1 MLRNN
6 YFGETKTH
14 YKLYKCGKNW
24 AAMGISLFSLGLGML
39 VTSQPV
45 SADVTATST
54 SSSAA
59 KAETT
64 SASSSRAVKLETTS
78 ASSSSAAKA
87 ETTSASSSSAVK
99 AETTSASSSSAA
111 KAETAAITTAGVANA
126 DSQTSAEVTAHA
138 DAVKNNKYDGT
149 ANVNIDRQANV
160 DGKIISTNDNATSG
174 STKQESS
181 VANDN
186 ATSGST
192 KQESSVANN
201 TKTAVVDENKNTS
214 NTENDN
220 SQLKQTNNEQPSA
233 ATQANLKKLNHEAA
247 KAVQNA
253 KIDAGSLTD
262 EQINELNKINFSKS
276 AEKSEKLTFNDLE
289 EIGNAIVKQ
298 DPQYAVP
305 YFNAKEIKNMPAS
318 YTVDAQTG
326 KMAHLDVWDSWP
338 VQDPVTGYV
347 SNYKGYQ
354 LVIAM
359 MGIPNSP
366 NGDNHIYLLYNK
378 YGDNDFSHWRNAG
391 SIFGT
396 NENNVYQEWSGSAIV
411 NDNGTIQLF
420 FTSND
425 TSDYKLNDQRLA
437 TATLNLDVDDN
448 GVSIKS
454 VDNYHVLFEGD
465 GFHYQ
470 TYEQFANGK
479 DRKNDDYCLRDPHVV
494 QLENGDR
501 YLVFEANTG
510 TEDYQSDDQIYN
522 WANYGGNDAF
532 NIKSFFKL
540 LNNKEDRELA
550 GLANGAL
557 GILKLNN
564 DQTNPKVEEVYS
576 PLVSTLM
583 ASDEVERPNVVKL
596 GDKYYLFSV
605 TRVSR
610 GSDRELTAKDNT
622 IVGDNVAMIGYVS
635 DNLMGKYKP
644 LNNSG
649 VVLTASVPANWRTA
663 TYSYYAVPVEGH
675 PDQVLITSYMSN
687 KDFASGEGNYATW
700 APSYIVQIN
709 PDDTTTVL
717 ARATNQGDWVWD
729 DSSRNDNMLGV
740 LKEGAVNSATLPGEW
755 GKPVD
760 WSLINRSSGLGLKP
774 HQPKNGTAGTAGT
787 AETAPTEPSKPTTPT
802 NPVQAGQAAATNFVD
817 QLPQTGATDQQHM
830 TLDEL
835 LRTALETNMTRSEY
849 LAAKKSLNVKSADVV
864 KSSIEL
870 PNTGVD
876 KTESITVAGGIMLL
890 ATATL
895 GMSFTRKNKRD
906 N

>member
-1 MLRNN
+1 M
-6 YFGETKTH
+6 TKEH
-14 YKLYKCGKNW
+14 KKMYKAGKYW
-24 AAMGISLFSLGLGML
+24 AVATL
-39 VTSQPV
+39 V
-45 SADVTATST
+45 SASILMEVGVTT
-54 SSSAA
+54 
-59 KAETT
+59 
-64 SASSSRAVKLETTS
+64 
-78 ASSSSAAKA
+78 
-87 ETTSASSSSAVK
+87 
-99 AETTSASSSSAA
+99 
-111 KAETAAITTAGVANA
+111 
-126 DSQTSAEVTAHA
+126 HA
-138 DAVKNNKYDGT
+138 DAVENNKYDGT
-149 ANVNIDRQANV
+149 ANVNIDCQANV
-160 DGKIISTNDNATSG
+160 DGKIISTDDNATSGSTKQESSIANDNATSGSTKQESSIANDNATSG

-192 KQESSVANN
+192 KQESSVANDN
-201 TKTAVVDENKNTS
+201 ATSGSTKQESSVANDNATSGSTKQESSVANDTKTAVVDESKNTS

-276 AEKSEKLTFNDLE
+276 AEKGAKLTFKDLE
-289 EIGNAIVKQ
+289 GIGNAIVKQ

-359 MGIPNSP
+359 MGIPNTP

-420 FTSND
+420 YTSND

-448 GVSIKS
+448 GVAIKS
-454 VDNYHVLFEGD
+454 VDNYHILFEGD

-470 TYEQFANGK
+470 TYDQFANGK

-494 QLENGDR
+494 QSENGDR

-510 TEDYQSDDQIYN
+510 MEDYQSDDQIYN
-522 WANYGGNDAF
+522 WANYGGDDAF

-540 LNNKEDRELA
+540 LNNKNDRELA
-550 GLANGAL
+550 SLANGAI

-583 ASDEVERPNVVKL
+583 ASDEVERVNVVKL
-596 GDKYYLFSV
+596 GDKYYLFSA

-610 GSDRELTAKDNT
+610 GSDRELNAKDIT

-687 KDFASGEGNYATW
+687 KDFASGEGNYATL
-700 APSYIVQIN
+700 APSFIVQIN

-740 LKEGAVNSATLPGEW
+740 LKEGAVNSAALPGEW

-774 HQPKNGTAGTAGT
+774 HQPVN
-787 AETAPTEPSKPTTPT
+787 PSQPTTPAT
-802 NPVQAGQAAATNFVD
+802 PVNPSQPTTPATPVNPSQPTTPATPVNPSATTTPATPVNPSATTTPAKPVNPSQPTTPAKPVQAGQATATNFVD
-817 QLPQTGATDQQHM
+817 QRLPQTGENNSQSQTM
-830 TLDEL
+830 
-835 LRTALETNMTRSEY
+835 SF
-849 LAAKKSLNVKSADVV
+849 
-864 KSSIEL
+864 I
-870 PNTGVD
+870 
-876 KTESITVAGGIMLL
+876 GILL
-890 ATATL
+890 AMFGSLL
-895 GMSFTRKNKRD
+895 GFLGIKKRRND
-906 N
+906 

>member
-1 MLRNN
+1 M
-6 YFGETKTH
+6 
-14 YKLYKCGKNW
+14 YKVGKNW
-24 AAMGISLFSLGLGML
+24 AVATL
-39 VTSQPV
+39 V
-45 SADVTATST
+45 SASI
-54 SSSAA
+54 
-59 KAETT
+59 
-64 SASSSRAVKLETTS
+64 LMG
-78 ASSSSAAKA
+78 
-87 ETTSASSSSAVK
+87 
-99 AETTSASSSSAA
+99 
-111 KAETAAITTAGVANA
+111 GV
-126 DSQTSAEVTAHA
+126 VTAHA
-138 DAVKNNKYDGT
+138 DQVESNNYDG
-149 ANVNIDRQANV
+149 AAEVNTERQANGQIDV
-160 DGKIISTNDNATSG
+160 DGKIISANSNTTSG
-174 STKQESS
+174 STNQESS
-181 VANDN
+181 
-186 ATSGST
+186 AT
-192 KQESSVANN
+192 NN
-201 TKTAVVDENKNTS
+201 TENAVVNESKNTN

-220 SQLKQTNNEQPSA
+220 SQLKLTNNEQPSA
-233 ATQANLKKLNHEAA
+233 ATQANLKKLKPQAA

-262 EQINELNKINFSKS
+262 DQINELNKINFSKS
-276 AEKSEKLTFNDLE
+276 AEKGAKLTFKDLE
-289 EIGNAIVKQ
+289 GIGNAIVKQ
-298 DPQYAVP
+298 DPQYAIP
-305 YFNAKEIKNMPAS
+305 YFNAKEIKNMPAT

-366 NGDNHIYLLYNK
+366 TGDNHIYLLYNK

-396 NENNVYQEWSGSAIV
+396 KETNVFQEWSGSAIV
-411 NDNGTIQLF
+411 NDDGTIQLF

-437 TATLNLDVDDN
+437 TATLNLNVDDN

-454 VDNYHVLFEGD
+454 VDNYQVLFEGD
-465 GFHYQ
+465 GIHYQ
-470 TYEQFANGK
+470 TYEQFANDK
-479 DRKNDDYCLRDPHVV
+479 DRENDDYCLRDPHVV

-510 TEDYQSDDQIYN
+510 TEDYQSDGQIYN
-522 WANYGGNDAF
+522 WANYGGDDAF

-540 LNNKEDRELA
+540 LNNKKDRELA

-557 GILKLNN
+557 GILKLTNN
-564 DQTNPKVEEVYS
+564 QSKPKVEEVYS

-635 DNLMGKYKP
+635 DSLMGKYKP

-700 APSYIVQIN
+700 APSFLVQIN

-740 LKEGAVNSATLPGEW
+740 LKEGAANSAALPGEW

-774 HQPKNGTAGTAGT
+774 HQPVQPKIDQPDQQPSGQNTKNVTPGNGDKPAGKATPDNT
-787 AETAPTEPSKPTTPT
+787 NIDPSAQPSGQNTKNVTPGNEKQGKNT
-802 NPVQAGQAAATNFVD
+802 DAK
-817 QLPQTGATDQQHM
+817 QLPQTGNKSGLAG
-830 TLDEL
+830 LYVGSL
-835 LRTALETNMTRSEY
+835 LALFG
-849 LAAKKSLNVKSADVV
+849 LAA
-864 KSSIEL
+864 IE
-870 PNTGVD
+870 
-876 KTESITVAGGIMLL
+876 
-890 ATATL
+890 
-895 GMSFTRKNKRD
+895 KRHA
-906 N
+906 

>member
-1 MLRNN
+1 M
-6 YFGETKTH
+6 
-14 YKLYKCGKNW
+14 YKVGKNW
-24 AAMGISLFSLGLGML
+24 AVATL
-39 VTSQPV
+39 V
-45 SADVTATST
+45 SASI
-54 SSSAA
+54 
-59 KAETT
+59 
-64 SASSSRAVKLETTS
+64 LMG
-78 ASSSSAAKA
+78 
-87 ETTSASSSSAVK
+87 
-99 AETTSASSSSAA
+99 
-111 KAETAAITTAGVANA
+111 GV
-126 DSQTSAEVTAHA
+126 VTAHA
-138 DAVKNNKYDGT
+138 DQVESNNYNGV
-149 ANVNIDRQANV
+149 AEVNTERQANGQIGV
-160 DGKIISTNDNATSG
+160 DGKIISANSNTTSG
-174 STKQESS
+174 STNQESS
-181 VANDN
+181 
-186 ATSGST
+186 AT
-192 KQESSVANN
+192 NN
-201 TKTAVVDENKNTS
+201 TENAVVNENKNTNNTENAVVNENKNTNNTENAVVNENKNTN

-220 SQLKQTNNEQPSA
+220 SQLKLTNNEQPSA
-233 ATQANLKKLNHEAA
+233 ATQANLKKLNPQAA

-262 EQINELNKINFSKS
+262 DQINELNKINFSKS
-276 AEKSEKLTFNDLE
+276 AEKGAKLTFKDLE
-289 EIGNAIVKQ
+289 GIGNAIVKQ
-298 DPQYAVP
+298 DPQYAIP
-305 YFNAKEIKNMPAS
+305 YFNAKEIKNMPAT

-366 NGDNHIYLLYNK
+366 TGDNHIYLLYNK

-396 NENNVYQEWSGSAIV
+396 KETNVFQEWSGSAIV
-411 NDNGTIQLF
+411 NDDGTIQLF

-437 TATLNLDVDDN
+437 TATLNLNVDDN

-454 VDNYHVLFEGD
+454 VDNYQVLFEGD

-479 DRKNDDYCLRDPHVV
+479 DRENDDYCLRDPHVV

-522 WANYGGNDAF
+522 WANYGGDDAF

-540 LNNKEDRELA
+540 LNNKKDRELA

-557 GILKLNN
+557 GILKLTNN
-564 DQTNPKVEEVYS
+564 QSKPKVEEVYS

-635 DNLMGKYKP
+635 DSLMGKYKP

-663 TYSYYAVPVEGH
+663 TYSYYAVPVAGH

-700 APSYIVQIN
+700 APSFLVQIN

-740 LKEGAVNSATLPGEW
+740 LKEGAANSAALPGEW

-774 HQPKNGTAGTAGT
+774 HQPVQPKIDQPDQQPSGQNTKNVTPGNGDKPAGKATPDNT
-787 AETAPTEPSKPTTPT
+787 NIDPSAQPSGQNTNIDPSAQPSGQNTKNVTPGNEKQGKNT
-802 NPVQAGQAAATNFVD
+802 DAK
-817 QLPQTGATDQQHM
+817 QLPQTGNKSGLAG
-830 TLDEL
+830 LYAGSL
-835 LRTALETNMTRSEY
+835 LALFG
-849 LAAKKSLNVKSADVV
+849 LAA
-864 KSSIEL
+864 IE
-870 PNTGVD
+870 
-876 KTESITVAGGIMLL
+876 
-890 ATATL
+890 
-895 GMSFTRKNKRD
+895 KRHA
-906 N
+906 

>member
-1 MLRNN
+1 M
-6 YFGETKTH
+6 
-14 YKLYKCGKNW
+14 YKVGKNW
-24 AAMGISLFSLGLGML
+24 AVATL
-39 VTSQPV
+39 V
-45 SADVTATST
+45 SASI
-54 SSSAA
+54 
-59 KAETT
+59 
-64 SASSSRAVKLETTS
+64 LMG
-78 ASSSSAAKA
+78 
-87 ETTSASSSSAVK
+87 
-99 AETTSASSSSAA
+99 
-111 KAETAAITTAGVANA
+111 GV
-126 DSQTSAEVTAHA
+126 VTAHA
-138 DAVKNNKYDGT
+138 NQVESNNYDG
-149 ANVNIDRQANV
+149 AAAVNTERQANGQIGV
-160 DGKIISTNDNATSG
+160 DGKIISANSNATSG
-174 STKQESS
+174 PTNQESS
-181 VANDN
+181 
-186 ATSGST
+186 AT
-192 KQESSVANN
+192 NN
-201 TKTAVVDENKNTS
+201 TENAVVNESKNTN

-220 SQLKQTNNEQPSA
+220 SQLKLTNNEQPSA
-233 ATQANLKKLNHEAA
+233 ATQANLKKLKPQAA

-262 EQINELNKINFSKS
+262 DQINELNKINFSKS
-276 AEKSEKLTFNDLE
+276 AEKGAKLTFKDLE

-298 DPQYAVP
+298 DPQYAIP
-305 YFNAKEIKNMPAS
+305 YFNAKEIKNMPAT

-366 NGDNHIYLLYNK
+366 TGDNHIYLLYSK

-396 NENNVYQEWSGSAIV
+396 KETNVFQEWSGSAIV
-411 NDNGTIQLF
+411 NDDGTIQLF

-437 TATLNLDVDDN
+437 TATLNLNVDDN

-454 VDNYHVLFEGD
+454 VDNYQVLFEGD
-465 GFHYQ
+465 GIHYQ

-479 DRKNDDYCLRDPHVV
+479 DHENDDYCLRDPHVV

-510 TEDYQSDDQIYN
+510 TEDYQSDGQIYN
-522 WANYGGNDAF
+522 WANYGGDDAF

-540 LNNKEDRELA
+540 LNNKKDRELA

-557 GILKLNN
+557 GILKLTNN
-564 DQTNPKVEEVYS
+564 QTKPKVEEVYS

-635 DNLMGKYKP
+635 DSLMGKYKP

-700 APSYIVQIN
+700 APSFLVQIN

-729 DSSRNDNMLGV
+729 NSSRNDNMLGV
-740 LKEGAVNSATLPGEW
+740 LKEGAANSAALPGEW

-774 HQPKNGTAGTAGT
+774 HQPVQPKIGQPDQQPGSHDLPDFKLPDNSGD
-787 AETAPTEPSKPTTPT
+787 KPADNTTPDNNNVT
-802 NPVQAGQAAATNFVD
+802 PSAQPSGQNTKNNNVENVTTGNKKQSKGSDAE
-817 QLPQTGATDQQHM
+817 QLPQTGNKSGLAG
-830 TLDEL
+830 LYVGSL
-835 LRTALETNMTRSEY
+835 LALFG
-849 LAAKKSLNVKSADVV
+849 LAA
-864 KSSIEL
+864 IE
-870 PNTGVD
+870 
-876 KTESITVAGGIMLL
+876 
-890 ATATL
+890 
-895 GMSFTRKNKRD
+895 KRHA
-906 N
+906 

>member
-1 MLRNN
+1 M
-6 YFGETKTH
+6 TKEH
-14 YKLYKCGKNW
+14 KKMYKVGKNW
-24 AAMGISLFSLGLGML
+24 A
-39 VTSQPV
+39 V
-45 SADVTATST
+45 ATLL
-54 SSSAA
+54 
-59 KAETT
+59 
-64 SASSSRAVKLETTS
+64 SASILMEV
-78 ASSSSAAKA
+78 
-87 ETTSASSSSAVK
+87 
-99 AETTSASSSSAA
+99 
-111 KAETAAITTAGVANA
+111 G
-126 DSQTSAEVTAHA
+126 VTAHA

-192 KQESSVANN
+192 KQESSVAKDNATSGSTKQESSVANDNATSGSTKQESSVANDNTTSGSTKQESSVANN
-201 TKTAVVDENKNTS
+201 TKTAVVDESKNTS

-276 AEKSEKLTFNDLE
+276 AEKGAKLTFKDLE
-289 EIGNAIVKQ
+289 GIGNAIVKQ

-326 KMAHLDVWDSWP
+326 KTVHLDVWDSWP

-359 MGIPNSP
+359 MGIPNTP

-396 NENNVYQEWSGSAIV
+396 NENNVYQEWSGSAIA

-420 FTSND
+420 YTSND

-448 GVSIKS
+448 GVAIKS
-454 VDNYHVLFEGD
+454 VDNYHILFEGD

-470 TYEQFANGK
+470 TYDQFANGK

-494 QLENGDR
+494 QSENGDR

-510 TEDYQSDDQIYN
+510 MEDYQSDDQIYN

-540 LNNKEDRELA
+540 LNNKNDRELA
-550 GLANGAL
+550 SLANGAL

-583 ASDEVERPNVVKL
+583 ASDEVERANVVKL

-610 GSDRELTAKDNT
+610 GSDRELNAKDNT

-700 APSYIVQIN
+700 APSFIVQIN

-717 ARATNQGDWVWD
+717 ARTTNQGDWVWD
-729 DSSRNDNMLGV
+729 DSSRNDNMHGV
-740 LKEGAVNSATLPGEW
+740 LKEGAVDSAALPGEW

-774 HQPKNGTAGTAGT
+774 HQPDQPKIGQPDQPKIGQPDQPKIGQPDQQPESYTFKEVQGN
-787 AETAPTEPSKPTTPT
+787 PFQPS
-802 NPVQAGQAAATNFVD
+802 NATNNRVINTSTNTGSKVNNGAVNSPE
-817 QLPQTGATDQQHM
+817 LPQTGENNSQSQTM
-830 TLDEL
+830 
-835 LRTALETNMTRSEY
+835 SF
-849 LAAKKSLNVKSADVV
+849 
-864 KSSIEL
+864 I
-870 PNTGVD
+870 
-876 KTESITVAGGIMLL
+876 GILL
-890 ATATL
+890 AIFGSLL
-895 GMSFTRKNKRD
+895 GFLGIKKRRND
-906 N
+906 

>member
-1 MLRNN
+1 M
-6 YFGETKTH
+6 
-14 YKLYKCGKNW
+14 YKVGKNW
-24 AAMGISLFSLGLGML
+24 AVATL
-39 VTSQPV
+39 V
-45 SADVTATST
+45 SASI
-54 SSSAA
+54 
-59 KAETT
+59 
-64 SASSSRAVKLETTS
+64 LMG
-78 ASSSSAAKA
+78 
-87 ETTSASSSSAVK
+87 
-99 AETTSASSSSAA
+99 
-111 KAETAAITTAGVANA
+111 GV
-126 DSQTSAEVTAHA
+126 VTAHA
-138 DAVKNNKYDGT
+138 DQVESNNYDG
-149 ANVNIDRQANV
+149 AAEVNTERQANGQIDV
-160 DGKIISTNDNATSG
+160 DGKIISANSNATSG
-174 STKQESS
+174 STNQEPS
-181 VANDN
+181 
-186 ATSGST
+186 AT
-192 KQESSVANN
+192 N
-201 TKTAVVDENKNTS
+201 

-220 SQLKQTNNEQPSA
+220 SQLKLTNNEQPSA
-233 ATQANLKKLNHEAA
+233 ATQANLKKLKPQAA

-262 EQINELNKINFSKS
+262 DQINELNKINFSKS
-276 AEKSEKLTFNDLE
+276 AEKGAKLTFKDLE
-289 EIGNAIVKQ
+289 GIGNAIVKQ
-298 DPQYAVP
+298 DPQYAIP
-305 YFNAKEIKNMPAS
+305 YFNAKEIKNMPAT

-366 NGDNHIYLLYNK
+366 TGDNHIYLLYNK

-396 NENNVYQEWSGSAIV
+396 KETNVFQEWSGSAIV
-411 NDNGTIQLF
+411 NDDGTIQLF

-437 TATLNLDVDDN
+437 TATLNLNVDDN

-454 VDNYHVLFEGD
+454 VDNYQVLFEGD
-465 GFHYQ
+465 GIHYQ

-479 DRKNDDYCLRDPHVV
+479 DRENDDYCLRDPHVV

-510 TEDYQSDDQIYN
+510 TEDYQSDGQIYN
-522 WANYGGNDAF
+522 WANYGGDDAF

-540 LNNKEDRELA
+540 LNNKKDRELA

-557 GILKLNN
+557 GILKLTNN
-564 DQTNPKVEEVYS
+564 QSKPKVEEVYS

-635 DNLMGKYKP
+635 DSLMGKYKP

-700 APSYIVQIN
+700 APSFLVQIN

-740 LKEGAVNSATLPGEW
+740 LKEGAANSAALPGEW

-774 HQPKNGTAGTAGT
+774 HQPVQPKIGQPDQQPENYDLPDNGGDKPAG
-787 AETAPTEPSKPTTPT
+787 KTTPDNNNVDPST
-802 NPVQAGQAAATNFVD
+802 QPSGQNTKNNNDKNVTPGNEKQSKSSDAE
-817 QLPQTGATDQQHM
+817 QLPQTGNKSGLAG
-830 TLDEL
+830 LYAGSL
-835 LRTALETNMTRSEY
+835 LALFG
-849 LAAKKSLNVKSADVV
+849 LAA
-864 KSSIEL
+864 IE
-870 PNTGVD
+870 
-876 KTESITVAGGIMLL
+876 
-890 ATATL
+890 
-895 GMSFTRKNKRD
+895 KRHA
-906 N
+906 

>member
-1 MLRNN
+1 M
-6 YFGETKTH
+6 TKEH
-14 YKLYKCGKNW
+14 KKMYKAGKYW
-24 AAMGISLFSLGLGML
+24 AVATL
-39 VTSQPV
+39 V
-45 SADVTATST
+45 SASILMEVGVTT
-54 SSSAA
+54 
-59 KAETT
+59 
-64 SASSSRAVKLETTS
+64 
-78 ASSSSAAKA
+78 
-87 ETTSASSSSAVK
+87 
-99 AETTSASSSSAA
+99 
-111 KAETAAITTAGVANA
+111 
-126 DSQTSAEVTAHA
+126 HA
-138 DAVKNNKYDGT
+138 DAVENNKYDST
-149 ANVNIDRQANV
+149 ANVNIDCQANV
-160 DGKIISTNDNATSG
+160 DGKIISTDDNANSG

-186 ATSGST
+186 VTSGSTKKESSVTDDNANSDST
-192 KQESSVANN
+192 KQESSVTDD
-201 TKTAVVDENKNTS
+201 TKTAVVDESKNTS

-233 ATQANLKKLNHEAA
+233 TTQANLKKLNHEAA

-262 EQINELNKINFSKS
+262 EQISELNKINFSKS
-276 AEKSEKLTFNDLE
+276 AEKGAKLTFKDLE
-289 EIGNAIVKQ
+289 GIGNAIVKQ

-359 MGIPNSP
+359 MGIPNTP

-378 YGDNDFSHWRNAG
+378 YGDNDFSHWCNAG

-420 FTSND
+420 YTSND
-425 TSDYKLNDQRLA
+425 ISDYKLNDQRLA

-470 TYEQFANGK
+470 TYDQFANGK
-479 DRKNDDYCLRDPHVV
+479 NHKNDDYCLRDPHVV

-532 NIKSFFKL
+532 NIKNFFKL
-540 LNNKEDRELA
+540 LNNKKDRELA
-550 GLANGAL
+550 SLANGAL

-564 DQTNPKVEEVYS
+564 DQTNSKVEEVYS

-583 ASDEVERPNVVKL
+583 ASDEVERPDVVKL
-596 GDKYYLFSV
+596 GDKYYLFSA

-610 GSDRELTAKDNT
+610 GSNRELNAKDIK
-622 IVGDNVAMIGYVS
+622 IVGDNVVMIGYVS

-687 KDFASGEGNYATW
+687 KDFASGEGNYSTW
-700 APSYIVQIN
+700 APSFIVQIN

-729 DSSRNDNMLGV
+729 DSSRNDSMLGV
-740 LKEGAVNSATLPGEW
+740 LKKGAVNSAALPGEW

-760 WSLINRSSGLGLKP
+760 WSLINRSSDLGLKP
-774 HQPKNGTAGTAGT
+774 HQPVQPKTDQPEQPKTDQPEQPKTDQPEQPKTDQPDQQHDNGGDKPAGKTSFDNDNSP
-787 AETAPTEPSKPTTPT
+787 E
-802 NPVQAGQAAATNFVD
+802 
-817 QLPQTGATDQQHM
+817 LPQTGENNSQSQTM
-830 TLDEL
+830 
-835 LRTALETNMTRSEY
+835 SF
-849 LAAKKSLNVKSADVV
+849 
-864 KSSIEL
+864 I
-870 PNTGVD
+870 
-876 KTESITVAGGIMLL
+876 GILL
-890 ATATL
+890 AIFGSLL
-895 GMSFTRKNKRD
+895 GFLGIKKRRND
-906 N
+906 

>member
-1 MLRNN
+1 M
-6 YFGETKTH
+6 
-14 YKLYKCGKNW
+14 YKVGKNW
-24 AAMGISLFSLGLGML
+24 AVATL
-39 VTSQPV
+39 V
-45 SADVTATST
+45 SASI
-54 SSSAA
+54 
-59 KAETT
+59 
-64 SASSSRAVKLETTS
+64 LMG
-78 ASSSSAAKA
+78 
-87 ETTSASSSSAVK
+87 
-99 AETTSASSSSAA
+99 
-111 KAETAAITTAGVANA
+111 GV
-126 DSQTSAEVTAHA
+126 VTAHA
-138 DAVKNNKYDGT
+138 DQVESNNYDG
-149 ANVNIDRQANV
+149 AAEVNTERQANGQIDV
-160 DGKIISTNDNATSG
+160 DGKIISANSNATSG
-174 STKQESS
+174 STNQESS
-181 VANDN
+181 
-186 ATSGST
+186 AT
-192 KQESSVANN
+192 NN
-201 TKTAVVDENKNTS
+201 TENAVVNESKNTN

-220 SQLKQTNNEQPSA
+220 SQLKLTNNEQPSA
-233 ATQANLKKLNHEAA
+233 ATQANLKKLKPQAA

-262 EQINELNKINFSKS
+262 DQINELNKINFSKS
-276 AEKSEKLTFNDLE
+276 AEKGAKLTFKDLE
-289 EIGNAIVKQ
+289 GIGNAIVKQ
-298 DPQYAVP
+298 DPQYAIP
-305 YFNAKEIKNMPAS
+305 YFNAKEIKNMPAT

-366 NGDNHIYLLYNK
+366 TGDNHIYLLYHK

-396 NENNVYQEWSGSAIV
+396 KETNVFQEWSGSAIV
-411 NDNGTIQLF
+411 NDDGTIQLF

-437 TATLNLDVDDN
+437 TATLNLNVDDN

-454 VDNYHVLFEGD
+454 VDNYQVLFEGD
-465 GFHYQ
+465 GIHYQ

-479 DRKNDDYCLRDPHVV
+479 DRENDDYCLRDPHVV

-510 TEDYQSDDQIYN
+510 TEDYQSDGQIYN
-522 WANYGGNDAF
+522 WANYGGDDAF

-540 LNNKEDRELA
+540 LNNKKDRELA

-557 GILKLNN
+557 GILKLTNN
-564 DQTNPKVEEVYS
+564 QSKPKVEEVYS

-635 DNLMGKYKP
+635 DSLMGKYKP

-700 APSYIVQIN
+700 APSFLVQIN

-740 LKEGAVNSATLPGEW
+740 LKEGAANSAALPGEW

-774 HQPKNGTAGTAGT
+774 HQPVQPKIGQPDQQPENYDLPDNGGDKPAG
-787 AETAPTEPSKPTTPT
+787 KTTPDNNNVDPST
-802 NPVQAGQAAATNFVD
+802 QPSGQNTKNNNDKNVTPGNEKQSKSSDAE
-817 QLPQTGATDQQHM
+817 QLPQTGNKSGLAG
-830 TLDEL
+830 LYAGSL
-835 LRTALETNMTRSEY
+835 LALFG
-849 LAAKKSLNVKSADVV
+849 LAA
-864 KSSIEL
+864 IE
-870 PNTGVD
+870 
-876 KTESITVAGGIMLL
+876 
-890 ATATL
+890 
-895 GMSFTRKNKRD
+895 KRHA
-906 N
+906 

>member
-1 MLRNN
+1 M
-6 YFGETKTH
+6 
-14 YKLYKCGKNW
+14 YKVGKNW
-24 AAMGISLFSLGLGML
+24 AVATL
-39 VTSQPV
+39 V
-45 SADVTATST
+45 SASI
-54 SSSAA
+54 
-59 KAETT
+59 
-64 SASSSRAVKLETTS
+64 LMG
-78 ASSSSAAKA
+78 
-87 ETTSASSSSAVK
+87 
-99 AETTSASSSSAA
+99 
-111 KAETAAITTAGVANA
+111 GV
-126 DSQTSAEVTAHA
+126 VTAHA
-138 DAVKNNKYDGT
+138 DQVESNNYNGV
-149 ANVNIDRQANV
+149 AEVNTERQANGQIGV
-160 DGKIISTNDNATSG
+160 DGKIISANSNTTSG
-174 STKQESS
+174 STNQESS
-181 VANDN
+181 
-186 ATSGST
+186 AT
-192 KQESSVANN
+192 NN
-201 TKTAVVDENKNTS
+201 TENAVVNENKNTN

-220 SQLKQTNNEQPSA
+220 SQLKLTNNEQPSA
-233 ATQANLKKLNHEAA
+233 ATQANLKKLNPQAA

-253 KIDAGSLTD
+253 KIDAGSLTYD
-262 EQINELNKINFSKS
+262 QINELNKINFSKS
-276 AEKSEKLTFNDLE
+276 AEKGAKLTFKDLE
-289 EIGNAIVKQ
+289 GIGNAIVKQ
-298 DPQYAVP
+298 DPQYAIP
-305 YFNAKEIKNMPAS
+305 YFNAKEIKNMPAT

-366 NGDNHIYLLYNK
+366 TGDNHIYLLYNK

-396 NENNVYQEWSGSAIV
+396 KETNVFQEWSGSAIV
-411 NDNGTIQLF
+411 NDDGTIQLF

-425 TSDYKLNDQRLA
+425 TSDYKLNDQRLV
-437 TATLNLDVDDN
+437 TATLNLNVDDN

-454 VDNYHVLFEGD
+454 VDNYQVLFEGD

-479 DRKNDDYCLRDPHVV
+479 DRENDDYCLRDPHVV

-522 WANYGGNDAF
+522 WANYGGDDAF

-540 LNNKEDRELA
+540 LNNKKDRELA

-557 GILKLNN
+557 GILKLTNN
-564 DQTNPKVEEVYS
+564 QSKPKVEEVYS

-635 DNLMGKYKP
+635 DSLMGKYKP

-663 TYSYYAVPVEGH
+663 TYSYYAVPVAGH

-700 APSYIVQIN
+700 APSFLVQIN

-740 LKEGAVNSATLPGEW
+740 LKEGAANSAALPGEW

-774 HQPKNGTAGTAGT
+774 HQPVQPKIDQPDQQPSGQNTKNVTPGNGDKPAGKATPDNT
-787 AETAPTEPSKPTTPT
+787 NIDPSAQPSGQNTNIDPSAQPSGQNTKNVTPGNEKQGKNT
-802 NPVQAGQAAATNFVD
+802 DAK
-817 QLPQTGATDQQHM
+817 QLPQTGNKSGLAG
-830 TLDEL
+830 LYAGSL
-835 LRTALETNMTRSEY
+835 LALFG
-849 LAAKKSLNVKSADVV
+849 LAA
-864 KSSIEL
+864 IE
-870 PNTGVD
+870 
-876 KTESITVAGGIMLL
+876 
-890 ATATL
+890 
-895 GMSFTRKNKRD
+895 KRHA
-906 N
+906 

>member
-1 MLRNN
+1 M
-6 YFGETKTH
+6 TKEH
-14 YKLYKCGKNW
+14 KKMYKVGKNW
-24 AAMGISLFSLGLGML
+24 AVATL
-39 VTSQPV
+39 V
-45 SADVTATST
+45 SASI
-54 SSSAA
+54 
-59 KAETT
+59 
-64 SASSSRAVKLETTS
+64 L
-78 ASSSSAAKA
+78 
-87 ETTSASSSSAVK
+87 
-99 AETTSASSSSAA
+99 
-111 KAETAAITTAGVANA
+111 GG
-126 DSQTSAEVTAHA
+126 VTAHA

-192 KQESSVANN
+192 KQESSVANDN
-201 TKTAVVDENKNTS
+201 ATSGSTKQESSVANDNATSGSTKQESSVANDTKTAVVDESKNTS

-233 ATQANLKKLNHEAA
+233 AAQANLKKLNHEAT

-276 AEKSEKLTFNDLE
+276 AEKGAKLTFKDLE
-289 EIGNAIVKQ
+289 GIGNAIVKQ

-359 MGIPNSP
+359 MGIPNTP

-420 FTSND
+420 YTSND

-448 GVSIKS
+448 GVAIKS
-454 VDNYHVLFEGD
+454 VDNYHILFEGD

-470 TYEQFANGK
+470 TYDQFANGK

-494 QLENGDR
+494 QSENGDR

-510 TEDYQSDDQIYN
+510 MEDYQSDDQIYN
-522 WANYGGNDAF
+522 WANYGGDDAF

-540 LNNKEDRELA
+540 LNNKNDRELA
-550 GLANGAL
+550 SLANGAI

-583 ASDEVERPNVVKL
+583 ASDEVERVNVVKL
-596 GDKYYLFSV
+596 GDKYYLFSA

-610 GSDRELTAKDNT
+610 GSDRELNAKDIT

-687 KDFASGEGNYATW
+687 KDFASGEGNYATL
-700 APSYIVQIN
+700 APSFIVQIN

-740 LKEGAVNSATLPGEW
+740 LKEGAVNSAALPGEG

-760 WSLINRSSGLGLKP
+760 WSLINRSSGLGLKS
-774 HQPKNGTAGTAGT
+774 HQPVQPKIGQPDQPDKPAGKTSFDSKNSPVIPGYTFKEVQGN
-787 AETAPTEPSKPTTPT
+787 PSQPS
-802 NPVQAGQAAATNFVD
+802 NATNNGVINTSTNTGSKVNNGAVNSPE
-817 QLPQTGATDQQHM
+817 LPQTGENNSQSQTM
-830 TLDEL
+830 
-835 LRTALETNMTRSEY
+835 SF
-849 LAAKKSLNVKSADVV
+849 
-864 KSSIEL
+864 I
-870 PNTGVD
+870 
-876 KTESITVAGGIMLL
+876 GILL
-890 ATATL
+890 AIFGSLL
-895 GMSFTRKNKRD
+895 GFLGIKKRRND
-906 N
+906 

>member
-1 MLRNN
+1 M
-6 YFGETKTH
+6 
-14 YKLYKCGKNW
+14 YKVGKNW
-24 AAMGISLFSLGLGML
+24 AVATL
-39 VTSQPV
+39 V
-45 SADVTATST
+45 SASI
-54 SSSAA
+54 
-59 KAETT
+59 
-64 SASSSRAVKLETTS
+64 LMG
-78 ASSSSAAKA
+78 
-87 ETTSASSSSAVK
+87 
-99 AETTSASSSSAA
+99 
-111 KAETAAITTAGVANA
+111 GV
-126 DSQTSAEVTAHA
+126 VTAHA
-138 DAVKNNKYDGT
+138 DQVESNNYDG
-149 ANVNIDRQANV
+149 AAEVNTERQANAQIDV
-160 DGKIISTNDNATSG
+160 DGKIISANSNTTSG
-174 STKQESS
+174 STNQESS
-181 VANDN
+181 
-186 ATSGST
+186 AT
-192 KQESSVANN
+192 NN
-201 TKTAVVDENKNTS
+201 TENAVVNESKNTN

-220 SQLKQTNNEQPSA
+220 SQLKLTNNEQPSA
-233 ATQANLKKLNHEAA
+233 ATQANLKKLKPQAA

-262 EQINELNKINFSKS
+262 DQINELNKINFSKS
-276 AEKSEKLTFNDLE
+276 AEKGAKLTFKDLE
-289 EIGNAIVKQ
+289 GIGNAIVKQ
-298 DPQYAVP
+298 DPQYAIP
-305 YFNAKEIKNMPAS
+305 YFNAKEIKNMPAT

-366 NGDNHIYLLYNK
+366 TGDNHIYLLYNK

-396 NENNVYQEWSGSAIV
+396 KETNVFQEWSGSAIV
-411 NDNGTIQLF
+411 NDDGTIQLF

-437 TATLNLDVDDN
+437 TATLNLNVDDN

-454 VDNYHVLFEGD
+454 VDNYQVLFEGD
-465 GFHYQ
+465 GIHYQ
-470 TYEQFANGK
+470 TYEQFANDK
-479 DRKNDDYCLRDPHVV
+479 DRENDDYCLRDPHVV

-510 TEDYQSDDQIYN
+510 TEDYQSDGQIYN
-522 WANYGGNDAF
+522 WANYGGDDAF

-540 LNNKEDRELA
+540 LNNKKDRELA

-557 GILKLNN
+557 GILKLTNN
-564 DQTNPKVEEVYS
+564 QSKPKVEEVYS

-635 DNLMGKYKP
+635 DSLMGKYKP

-700 APSYIVQIN
+700 APSFLVQIN

-740 LKEGAVNSATLPGEW
+740 LKEGAANSAALPGEW

-774 HQPKNGTAGTAGT
+774 HQPVQPKIDQPDQQPSGQNTKNVTPGNGDKPAGKATPDNT
-787 AETAPTEPSKPTTPT
+787 NIDPSAQPSGQNTKNVTPGNEKQGKNT
-802 NPVQAGQAAATNFVD
+802 DAK
-817 QLPQTGATDQQHM
+817 QLPQTGNKSGLAG
-830 TLDEL
+830 LYVGSL
-835 LRTALETNMTRSEY
+835 LALFG
-849 LAAKKSLNVKSADVV
+849 LAA
-864 KSSIEL
+864 IE
-870 PNTGVD
+870 
-876 KTESITVAGGIMLL
+876 
-890 ATATL
+890 
-895 GMSFTRKNKRD
+895 KRHA
-906 N
+906 

>member
-1 MLRNN
+1 M
-6 YFGETKTH
+6 TKQH
-14 YKLYKCGKNW
+14 KKMYKAGKYW
-24 AAMGISLFSLGLGML
+24 AVATL
-39 VTSQPV
+39 V
-45 SADVTATST
+45 SASILMEVGVTT
-54 SSSAA
+54 
-59 KAETT
+59 
-64 SASSSRAVKLETTS
+64 
-78 ASSSSAAKA
+78 
-87 ETTSASSSSAVK
+87 
-99 AETTSASSSSAA
+99 
-111 KAETAAITTAGVANA
+111 
-126 DSQTSAEVTAHA
+126 HA
-138 DAVKNNKYDGT
+138 DAVENNKYDGT
-149 ANVNIDRQANV
+149 ANVNIDCQANV
-160 DGKIISTNDNATSG
+160 DGKIISTDDNATSGSTKQESSIANDNATSGSTKQESSITNDNATSG

-192 KQESSVANN
+192 KQESSVAND
-201 TKTAVVDENKNTS
+201 TKTAVVDESKNTS

-262 EQINELNKINFSKS
+262 EQINELNKINFSMS
-276 AEKSEKLTFNDLE
+276 AEKGAKLTFKDLE
-289 EIGNAIVKQ
+289 GIGNAIVKQ

-359 MGIPNSP
+359 MGIPNTP

-420 FTSND
+420 YTSND

-448 GVSIKS
+448 GVAIKS
-454 VDNYHVLFEGD
+454 VDNYHILFEGD

-470 TYEQFANGK
+470 TYDQFANGK

-494 QLENGDR
+494 QSENGDR

-510 TEDYQSDDQIYN
+510 MEDYQSDDQIYN
-522 WANYGGNDAF
+522 WANYGGDDAF

-540 LNNKEDRELA
+540 LNNKNDRELA
-550 GLANGAL
+550 SLANGAI

-583 ASDEVERPNVVKL
+583 ASDEVERVNVVKL
-596 GDKYYLFSV
+596 GDKYYLFSA

-610 GSDRELTAKDNT
+610 GSDRELNAKDIT

-687 KDFASGEGNYATW
+687 KDFASGEGNYATL
-700 APSYIVQIN
+700 APSFIVQIN

-740 LKEGAVNSATLPGEW
+740 LKEGAVNSAALPGEW

-774 HQPKNGTAGTAGT
+774 HQPVQPKIGQPDQPDKPAGKTSFDSKNSPVIPGYTFKEVQGN
-787 AETAPTEPSKPTTPT
+787 PSQPS
-802 NPVQAGQAAATNFVD
+802 NATNNGVINTSTNTGSKVNNGAVNSPE
-817 QLPQTGATDQQHM
+817 LPQTGENNSQSQTM
-830 TLDEL
+830 
-835 LRTALETNMTRSEY
+835 SF
-849 LAAKKSLNVKSADVV
+849 
-864 KSSIEL
+864 I
-870 PNTGVD
+870 
-876 KTESITVAGGIMLL
+876 GILL
-890 ATATL
+890 AMFGSLL
-895 GMSFTRKNKRD
+895 GFLGIKKRRND
-906 N
+906 